1 MQVFLYTENMNPW
14 LIQSD
19 PIEIFRWATFSLIPS
34 NKYVIDEKVNVVGVQ
49 SNTNVSNN
57 GPNNTLPCCIIIQ
70 YETYQEVLQGPLT
83 RQLMKKYQSAPR
95 LVFPPQGIY
104 SFEEDGGGLHLQSST
119 LYTRSIDIAVY
130 SAVNLCKISRK

>member
-1 MQVFLYTENMNPW
+1 MNPW

-70 YETYQEVLQGPLT
+70 YIYSKYWKLLQGPCDICLFLFDVFT
-83 RQLMKKYQSAPR
+83 VWVTSEDFAEKFKK
-95 LVFPPQGIY
+95 
-104 SFEEDGGGLHLQSST
+104 
-119 LYTRSIDIAVY
+119 
-130 SAVNLCKISRK
+130 VNCV

>member
-1 MQVFLYTENMNPW
+1 MNPW

-70 YETYQEVLQGPLT
+70 YETY
-83 RQLMKKYQSAPR
+83 
-95 LVFPPQGIY
+95 
-104 SFEEDGGGLHLQSST
+104 
-119 LYTRSIDIAVY
+119 
-130 SAVNLCKISRK
+130 